1 MNSSIQSIVFDPDKK
16 EWLHFRS
23 PTQIISASSTEE
35 VISALA
41 RVEGTVAS
49 TSKWAVGWVS
59 YEAAPAFDSSFV
71 VKAEESFPRVW
82 FAIFDEPHATPSL
95 SPTQSPSPLSWT
107 ATTTES
113 DYSRAIQKVRERIK
127 GGDTYQVNYSF
138 RLTSSES
145 RAPLTLFNSMVAAQ
159 AGTYSCLITT
169 DTFSVASASPEL
181 FFRKDGDTI
190 LCKPMKGT
198 MRRGATLEED
208 GTLANTLQSSLKERA
223 ENIMIVDMT
232 RNDLSR
238 IAERGSVT
246 TQNVCAVEKY
256 PHMFQM
262 TSDVRAQSTA
272 SLVDIFQALFPAAS
286 ITGAPK
292 TETMRIIADLEDTP
306 RKIYTGAIGVVSP
319 HNRMWFNVAI
329 RTALFDHVRE
339 TIEYGVGS
347 GVVWDS
353 ACTTEYRE
361 CLAKAAAVTKS
372 TQPFELFETILWEPT
387 KGFAPTGH
395 HIQRILNSASY
406 FSWELSRE
414 AITQELLRVEQTLSS
429 ETKPYRVRI
438 FANVTGGVRS
448 DYQPLSPLPSPYVI
462 SLAQRPVHSSDIR
475 LFHKTTNR
483 VVYDSALPSRPNAHD
498 VVLWNERGEI
508 TESKIAN
515 IVIRIDGQL
524 YTPPVESGLLG
535 GCLRQHLIKSGE
547 ISERVITI
555 QELLNAKDVFLINSL
570 RGMWRAELAE
580 RVSPPLSSSTG
591 SAAA

>member
-1 MNSSIQSIVFDPDKK
+1 MNSSVQSIVFDPDKK
-16 EWLHFRS
+16 EWLHFHS
-23 PTQIISASSTEE
+23 PTQVISASSTEE
-35 VISALA
+35 VIATLAHVESA
-41 RVEGTVAS
+41 VAS

-71 VKAEESFPRVW
+71 VKTESSFPKVW
-82 FAIFDEPHATPSL
+82 FAIFDKPETTQAL
-95 SPTQSPSPLSWT
+95 SPHESLAPLTWAAS
-107 ATTTES
+107 TTES
-113 DYSRAIQKVRERIK
+113 EYSSAIQRVRERIK
-127 GGDTYQVNYSF
+127 DGDTYQVNYSF

-145 RAPLTLFNSMVAAQ
+145 RDPLTLFTSMVAAQ

-181 FFRKDGDTI
+181 FFRKDGNTI

-198 MRRGATLEED
+198 MRRGVTRNEDSALATTLETSPKD
-208 GTLANTLQSSLKERA
+208 RA

-246 TQNVCAVEKY
+246 TQKVCAIEKY

-262 TSDVRAQSTA
+262 TSEVRATSTS
-272 SLVDIFQALFPAAS
+272 SLVDIFKALFPAAS

-292 TETMRIIADLEDTP
+292 TETMRIIADFESTP
-306 RKIYTGAIGVVSP
+306 RKIYTGAIGVISP
-319 HNRMWFNVAI
+319 HDRMWFNVAI
-329 RTALFDHVRE
+329 RTALFDHSRA

-353 ACTTEYRE
+353 ASTAEYRE
-361 CLAKAAAVTKS
+361 CIEKAAAVTKQS
-372 TQPFELFETILWEPT
+372 EPFELFETILWEPD
-387 KGFAPTGH
+387 KGFFLTEH
-395 HIQRILNSASY
+395 HVERILNSADY
-406 FSWELSRE
+406 FSWHLSRE
-414 AITQELLRVEQTLSS
+414 AVTEELNRAQQTLSPQ
-429 ETKPYRVRI
+429 TRPHRVRV
-438 FANVTGGVRS
+438 FAHSSGSVRS
-448 DYQPLSPLPSPYVI
+448 DHQPLASLPSPYTI
-462 SLAQRPVHSSDIR
+462 ALAKHPIRSDDVR

-483 VVYDSALPSRPNAHD
+483 DVYDSAIPSAPNAHD
-498 VVLWNERGEI
+498 IVLWNERGEI

-515 IVIRIDGQL
+515 IVVRIDGHL

-535 GCLRQHLIKSGE
+535 GCLRHHLIKNGE

-555 QELLNAKDVFLINSL
+555 QEILNAEEIFLINSL
-570 RGMWRAELAE
+570 RGLWRAELAE
-580 RVSPPLSSSTG
+580 RVAPSLSSSTR